1 MSRAERDAL
10 LEEAMQLQRDLELM
24 TKLRDEAEGKFDDM
38 MNDKELFVRLAS
50 AKHGAP
56 ALGGS
61 TAVDKVHTRTRSM
74 DMSDDELVA
83 LSTTAQRADIAERE
97 MQEMRTKLM
106 RIDED
111 AKKGKQVPGLLRDIQ
126 GLNGKMQQQKELA
139 ERNKQESTKNSIEL
153 RNQRQA
159 NKLLTAEKENL
170 DDGLQKMTSKR
181 DALVHTVEEKQIRI
195 DTLILELETTTQ
207 EEASQRA
214 RAAGLYEDKTALIAE
229 KAELQHVLSAHDTT
243 INEFVASTEGLR
255 RENAILTRRKSELE
269 EQLLMAQDT
278 IKGIQER
285 ERNAQAESDVKIK
298 KSEARIQDLQDD
310 FKMMGTVRVEL
321 QVLREKHKTEKQR
334 ATETIEELE
343 NKNAQTAEE
352 LVEAIKV
359 ADANQKIV
367 RLYYQKIEHK
377 ISVPPKQVLFKLW
390 HYHTVATKYWN
401 ADDTQKAQ
409 QAAVRKS
416 KNEAQSL
423 RLRLVAAQR
432 LVEEMQRRD
441 KCITSAKHLLAPPPS
456 GASGQDPLSY
466 HLEGASASSGSNSA
480 DAHAAAQLSA
490 GTPLRLTQSG
500 GGSTT
505 SAGTGLFPLLS
516 AESDSIAKRDATTD
530 KSDLPSQQTA
540 RDVSIEKR
548 ELLSA
553 ALLPTH
559 KTARDADVQGS
570 EHDGEEIDED
580 KDLLLA
586 HMSSTDGLEAR
597 AKPALHKIHEK
608 GPLVLECAECLVHA
622 MQMQGTN
629 QRNTRLQR
637 EVVNFEDKTK
647 TLTLNNDHLNL
658 QLADLKRQMHLIGC
672 LRLAEKFAGSIKE
685 RKSAV
690 QARTLCQVDTPK
702 SRLAADFPVHNDITL
717 TF

>member
-10 LEEAMQLQRDLELM
+10 LQEAMQLKRDLEL
-24 TKLRDEAEGKFDDM
+24 TRKLRDEAEGKFDDM

-74 DMSDDELVA
+74 DMSDDELMA
-83 LSTTAQRADIAERE
+83 LSMTAQRADIAERE

-111 AKKGKQVPGLLRDIQ
+111 AKNGKQVPGLLRDIQ
-126 GLNGKMQQQKELA
+126 GLNGKIQQQKEMA
-139 ERNKQESTKNSIEL
+139 EQNKQESTKNSIEL
-153 RNQRQA
+153 QNQRQA
-159 NKLLTAEKENL
+159 NKLLTAEKEKL

-181 DALVHTVEEKQIRI
+181 DALVHTVEEKRIRI
-195 DTLILELETTTQ
+195 DTLIPELEFMTQ
-207 EEASQRA
+207 EEASQRT

-243 INEFVASTEGLR
+243 INEFAASTEGLR

-321 QVLREKHKTEKQR
+321 QVLREKHKTEKQQ

-359 ADANQKIV
+359 ADANHKIV

-390 HYHTVATKYWN
+390 HYHTVASKYWN

-416 KNEAQSL
+416 KNESQSL
-423 RLRLVAAQR
+423 RLRLCAAQR

-466 HLEGASASSGSNSA
+466 HLEGVSASSGSNSA
-480 DAHAAAQLSA
+480 DAHAAGQLGA
-490 GTPLRLTQSG
+490 GTPLRRTQSG
-500 GGSTT
+500 GSST

-530 KSDLPSQQTA
+530 KGDLPSQQMA
-540 RDVSIEKR
+540 RDVLIEKR
-548 ELLSA
+548 ELLSTT
-553 ALLPTH
+553 LLPAH
-559 KTARDADVQGS
+559 KTSRDADVQLS
-570 EHDGEEIDED
+570 EHDGEETDQD
-580 KDLLLA
+580 KDVLLV

-597 AKPALHKIHEK
+597 AKSALHKIHEK

-622 MQMQGTN
+622 VQMQGTN

-647 TLTLNNDHLNL
+647 TLTLKNDHLNL

-690 QARTLCQVDTPK
+690 EARTLCQVNTPN
-702 SRLAADFPVHNDITL
+702 SHLAAEFPVHNNIKL